1 MEIII
6 ITVTYYINLNEIKKI
21 LLHATSC
28 TFILVL
34 TAFTEKDLIKPHRLY
49 VLTVYNIVYSV

>member
-21 LLHATSC
+21 LLHANSC

-49 VLTVYNIVYSV
+49 VLTVYNIV

>member
-21 LLHATSC
+21 LLHATSY

-34 TAFTEKDLIKPHRLY
+34 TASTEKDLIKPHRLY
-49 VLTVYNIVYSV
+49 VLTV

>member
-21 LLHATSC
+21 CMQLHVHS
-28 TFILVL
+28 FL
-34 TAFTEKDLIKPHRLY
+34 F
-49 VLTVYNIVYSV
+49 